1 MEQKLQV
8 DIATKFIVD
17 VQNNRTCIISTFS
30 SIHLPSFMRKDQT
43 VFKLSQ
49 DPDFVDGQMDGWTD
63 NQTDG
68 QRVNLKS
75 PPMKHL

>member
-17 VQNNRTCIISTFS
+17 EQNNRTCIIFTFS
-30 SIHLPSFMRKDQT
+30 SVYLPSFMSKDQT

-49 DPDFVDGQMDGWTD
+49 DPDFADGRTD
-63 NQTDG
+63 NRTDAHTDEG
-68 QRVNLKS
+68 
-75 PPMKHL
+75 